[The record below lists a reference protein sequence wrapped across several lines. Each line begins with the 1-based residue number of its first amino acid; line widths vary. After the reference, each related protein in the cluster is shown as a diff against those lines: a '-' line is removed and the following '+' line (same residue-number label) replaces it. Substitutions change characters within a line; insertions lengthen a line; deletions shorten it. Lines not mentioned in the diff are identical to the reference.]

1 MSKATDICFIN
12 SQKFACLFLKVDSEV
27 QFLVINYYVC
37 SFKKSLKTNSQ
48 FSHREH
54 WGSSPRS
61 FWRCSPSRSTACWF
75 WCKRNPPAVQSVPG
89 CPAAFEPSSWT
100 VAPCLGIKAEDTF
113 VSDLSTCYLV
123 WAPEICNLFWPPP
136 GPELSL
142 FQSFCLKNVSCSTC
156 GLHNKE
162 TLVAPVCQTLHFY
175 FFVYDLFII
184 CYLLSVVFLF
194 CYLSDLA
201 FLFY

>member
-1 MSKATDICFIN
+1 M
-12 SQKFACLFLKVDSEV
+12 
-27 QFLVINYYVC
+27 C
-37 SFKKSLKTNSQ
+37 SFNISLKA
-48 FSHREH
+48 SHREH
-54 WGSSPRS
+54 WESSPRS
-61 FWRCSPSRSTACWF
+61 PWHGSPSRSTACWF

-136 GPELSL
+136 GPELSV

-175 FFVYDLFII
+175 FLFYDLFII
-184 CYLLSVVFLF
+184 CETMHFYCFIVFFILLSVRPCIFIFCLWSVYYLLSVVFFIL
-194 CYLSDLA
+194 
-201 FLFY
+201 